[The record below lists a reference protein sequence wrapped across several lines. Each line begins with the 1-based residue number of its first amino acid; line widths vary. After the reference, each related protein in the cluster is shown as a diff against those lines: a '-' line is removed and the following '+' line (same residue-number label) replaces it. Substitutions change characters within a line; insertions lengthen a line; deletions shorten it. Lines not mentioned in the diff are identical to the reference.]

1 MDYNLQIVSAKAEQ
15 NLEREKV
22 QKLQEQ
28 LNTSVAKGIIKV
40 NSIEWLELKTQIAEA
55 ESAIKDY
62 DIEIENLKQEKIAA
76 YYEEQFDRAMNKV
89 DQFINKLET
98 INNLIK
104 DEIMFDDDGR
114 LTEMGMLSMALN
126 VNELNKNTENLQ
138 TAIKKRQELLNDS
151 SMGAEKHDEM
161 LSQAESE
168 INEYISAISNARDK
182 IIDIVKQQ
190 SEAEKDALFDV
201 IDARKTALEKKKDYY
216 EYDKTLKSKT
226 KEINLLKQ
234 QIAALDGV
242 SDAESHAKK
251 ARLEAQLADAQDDLE
266 STVKDHIYELQVT
279 GLDDLKD
286 QLDKDYEEYA
296 KTLSS
301 NLQEMTDAINN
312 CVNSTA
318 ANTTQALATMNNLLK
333 AYGINISAED
343 FLNISG
349 SFAKGTRHVSRKG
362 IYRTQ
367 EKGGEIIVT
376 KDEVFMPL
384 SVGDKVF
391 TNDMTE
397 RLYDIASGDN
407 SYTAPTFTLPKI
419 DFPDIPDSGGE
430 CVITNHYDSLIHVT
444 TTGTKTINIT
454 FSGGWN
460 VFEIWMRRSS
470 SEYCYMDKTI
480 STIPECSI
488 MNCYSSFSSNLKEEK
503 TATLFYR
510 EIFNDD
516 GSSRIEQTATQL
528 GWFLETGSTETSIIL
543 KDNLIQAITDKYVVK
558 GSDGEVIIQN
568 GSIKAGSITT
578 EMLKFGMGQNIYST
592 GYDTFENTV
601 NLSYSTMSNSR
612 ISIESFSYTDS
623 YGSTAYFGSKCLGV
637 YGTISSSS
645 DYFMLGSEDN
655 YYGTI
660 CLNPEKKYIIS
671 WYERRMENSI
681 SVNNYSANLIVRKSK
696 ARDISNIVDTTYSFA
711 CNNSWTRH
719 EINYTP
725 DSEYPYISL
734 GFGNLPSINFYI
746 DAIQIEEV
754 DDFSKGASSFSPA
767 INYVINVESLS
778 TNGLASISEK
788 LGTITSGILKSAGYS
803 YSSGNYTSS
812 GYIIDLDNNIIR
824 TPKLYASN
832 SVLAIS
838 PTTGSLAS
846 YTLSSTYMY
855 RGSSSIGAS
864 GNSYSYIGTSGFSL
878 SNKLV
883 YKTSDGSIAFKGG
896 TIATTNIDQDVYFR
910 NKINLYYSTSL
921 TSSTPTSKYGEALSV
936 PSTGTS
942 LVIASGFSGGAEVKN
957 ALKVTGNLTVTGD
970 IVDIDSIVSSS
981 GNKAFNY
988 FNANLYK
995 FKNGLKYC
1003 FINCASLGA
1012 ISAGNAVTCTN
1023 AIPDDYVPK
1032 APYLN
1037 KNIGTISV
1045 NDALNVMRDWIGM
1058 SRSKGTHKPI
1068 IDLYNSHKPLARG
1081 YKVSYS
1087 DAYCATTISA
1097 VFIKLNATDMVGG
1110 TECGV
1115 EEYIKLFKNK
1125 GIWNEDGTIVPEP
1138 GYIICYNWDDSTQP
1152 NDGYADHIGMVESV
1166 DKTNRT
1172 ITIIEG
1178 NLNGNV
1184 AKRTITIGWGYIR
1197 GYAIPKYKTEN
1208 TIENTVN
1215 DATGGCEVKLER
1227 ITNGSKGNQVKT
1239 IQRILR
1245 ELGYK
1250 GKDGKKLSVDGK
1262 CGDNTMYAV
1271 AEFQKAVGVKVTTGY
1286 GKAVSDKTWKALL
1299 NAA

>member
-1 MDYNLQIVSAKAEQ
+1 MNVETKIQESAASVKTDIAANYTTKSIGDKIGQGLDKWILEQYQYTSSTLPSSVDPLLITGKTPDSIIEVLDSSLQI
-15 NLEREKV
+15 
-22 QKLQEQ
+22 
-28 LNTSVAKGIIKV
+28 
-40 NSIEWLELKTQIAEA
+40 
-55 ESAIKDY
+55 
-62 DIEIENLKQEKIAA
+62 
-76 YYEEQFDRAMNKV
+76 
-89 DQFINKLET
+89 
-98 INNLIK
+98 NN
-104 DEIMFDDDGR
+104 
-114 LTEMGMLSMALN
+114 N
-126 VNELNKNTENLQ
+126 V
-138 TAIKKRQELLNDS
+138 
-151 SMGAEKHDEM
+151 
-161 LSQAESE
+161 
-168 INEYISAISNARDK
+168 
-182 IIDIVKQQ
+182 
-190 SEAEKDALFDV
+190 
-201 IDARKTALEKKKDYY
+201 
-216 EYDKTLKSKT
+216 
-226 KEINLLKQ
+226 
-234 QIAALDGV
+234 
-242 SDAESHAKK
+242 
-251 ARLEAQLADAQDDLE
+251 
-266 STVKDHIYELQVT
+266 
-279 GLDDLKD
+279 
-286 QLDKDYEEYA
+286 
-296 KTLSS
+296 LSS
-301 NLQEMTDAINN
+301 NNYCINHLQTY
-312 CVNSTA
+312 VYFST
-318 ANTTQALATMNNLLK
+318 TKT
-333 AYGINISAED
+333 ISITLT
-343 FLNISG
+343 FTS
-349 SFAKGTRHVSRKG
+349 K
-362 IYRTQ
+362 
-367 EKGGEIIVT
+367 IIVCLNGANIY
-376 KDEVFMPL
+376 EP
-384 SVGDKVF
+384 
-391 TNDMTE
+391 
-397 RLYDIASGDN
+397 
-407 SYTAPTFTLPKI
+407 
-419 DFPDIPDSGGE
+419 
-430 CVITNHYDSLIHVT
+430 T

-503 TATLFYR
+503 TAALFYR

-957 ALKVTGNLTVTGD
+957 ALKVTGNITVTGD

-1037 KNIGTISV
+1037 TFV
-1045 NDALNVMRDWIGM
+1045 
-1058 SRSKGTHKPI
+1058 T
-1068 IDLYNSHKPLARG
+1068 
-1081 YKVSYS
+1081 
-1087 DAYCATTISA
+1087 
-1097 VFIKLNATDMVGG
+1097 
-1110 TECGV
+1110 
-1115 EEYIKLFKNK
+1115 
-1125 GIWNEDGTIVPEP
+1125 
-1138 GYIICYNWDDSTQP
+1138 
-1152 NDGYADHIGMVESV
+1152 
-1166 DKTNRT
+1166 RT
-1172 ITIIEG
+1172 
-1178 NLNGNV
+1178 
-1184 AKRTITIGWGYIR
+1184 
-1197 GYAIPKYKTEN
+1197 
-1208 TIENTVN
+1208 
-1215 DATGGCEVKLER
+1215 
-1227 ITNGSKGNQVKT
+1227 
-1239 IQRILR
+1239 
-1245 ELGYK
+1245 
-1250 GKDGKKLSVDGK
+1250 GKKYILEV
-1262 CGDNTMYAV
+1262 
-1271 AEFQKAVGVKVTTGY
+1271 QTTGNF
-1286 GKAVSDKTWKALL
+1286 KLTAIDAITTSDYITCGFVYM
-1299 NAA
+1299 